1 MRLYSSSTGTT
12 YLREIHADIPSDAV
26 PISEARY
33 QEVIANPAPG
43 KVRSHDADGLPIL
56 VDPIPE
62 VVVVTN
68 AEVEAARLKAYAD
81 PLTGSD
87 RFFSEALRE
96 SALGNAEAAQVA
108 REAGLAR
115 YAAIQAEL
123 PWPSIRPGPGES
135 GPTLEGEIN
144 TAG

>member
-1 MRLYSSSTGTT
+1 MRFYSSSTGTT
-12 YLREIHADIPSDAV
+12 YLKGIHAVIPADAV

-33 QEVIANPAPG
+33 QEVIANPASG
-43 KVRSHDADGLPIL
+43 KVRSHDANGLPIL
-56 VDPIPE
+56 VDATPE
-62 VVVVTN
+62 IVVVTN

-96 SALGNAEAAQVA
+96 SALGNAEAAQAA

-123 PWPSIRPGPGES
+123 PWPSAGTE
-135 GPTLEGEIN
+135 PTQSEHPVEPEH
-144 TAG
+144 